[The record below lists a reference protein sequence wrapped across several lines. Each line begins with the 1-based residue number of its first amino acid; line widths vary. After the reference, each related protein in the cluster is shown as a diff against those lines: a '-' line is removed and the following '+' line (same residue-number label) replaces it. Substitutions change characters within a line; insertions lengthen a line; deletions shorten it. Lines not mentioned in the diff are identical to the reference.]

1 MAMAENGQAALEI
14 AGRERFDLILMDVQ
28 MPGMNGLEVT
38 ARIRDSEEAAGWH
51 TPIFALTAHAMSGDC
66 ERCLEA
72 RMDGY
77 LTKPIRADELYKVIE
92 CVRSTQMCG
101 PPIVRPAKEVVC
113 LR

>member
-1 MAMAENGQAALEI
+1 
-14 AGRERFDLILMDVQ
+14 MDVQ

-38 ARIRDSEEAAGWH
+38 ARIRDSEELTGCH

-77 LTKPIRADELYKVIE
+77 LTKPIRADDLYKVIE
-92 CVRSTQMCG
+92 RVRSGQMDGARLVC
-101 PPIVRPAKEVVC
+101 PDKEAVC